1 MATINLKTLIST
13 FNEKGTLL
21 KWLQQL
27 EKALAQS
34 VLESVT
40 VTTSTA
46 GSAVFSFNFA
56 DDTAIETPPV
66 PLPRGE
72 AGEDGTSIRTIT
84 EGTPRIQDDFTIT
97 PFIITLTDGTTIP
110 LEVSAA
116 NGAAAAAGKDGV
128 GITEITSGEP
138 YESNEY
144 TVTPITITK
153 TEGEPIELSISAK
166 NGTNGING
174 IDGVN
179 GIDGN
184 GIVTVHALRHYTQ
197 DAETITIVEAVT
209 NNGANPQFEVHAR
222 NGSGELYYHEVNLNL
237 SGDLYFVKIGFY
249 YQFNTQLTVQGII
262 DLFKHTT
269 LPILEYSDDVGE
281 YGITTGL
288 SILETGV
295 AFRIFTS
302 FNTISLIQIN
312 NISDISIDD
321 YIIKKL

>member
-1 MATINLKTLIST
+1 MATINLKTLLST

-116 NGAAAAAGKDGV
+116 NGAAAEAGKDGV

-138 YESNEY
+138 YESNGD

-174 IDGVN
+174 T
-179 GIDGN
+179 DGN

-209 NNGANPQFEVHAR
+209 DNGANPQFEVHAR
-222 NGSGELYYHEVNLNL
+222 NGAGELYYHQLRLNL
-237 SGDLYFVKIGFY
+237 SGNRYFIKIGFY
-249 YQFNTQLTVQGII
+249 YEFNTQLTVQGII
-262 DLFKHTT
+262 DLFKYTT
-269 LPILEYSDDVGE
+269 LPILEYSNYDEE

-295 AFRIFTS
+295 AFRRFTS
-302 FNTISLIQIN
+302 INSISLIQIN

>member
-1 MATINLKTLIST
+1 MATINLKTLLST

-56 DDTAIETPPV
+56 DGTAIETPPV

-116 NGAAAAAGKDGV
+116 NGAAAEAGKDGV

-138 YESNEY
+138 YESNGD

-153 TEGEPIELSISAK
+153 TEGEPIDLSISAK
-166 NGTNGING
+166 NGTN
-174 IDGVN
+174 GVN

-237 SGDLYFVKIGFY
+237 SGDRYFVKIGFY

-262 DLFKHTT
+262 DLFKYTT
-269 LPILEYSDDVGE
+269 LPILEYSNDVGE

-295 AFRIFTS
+295 AFRRFTS
-302 FNTISLIQIN
+302 INSISFIQIN

>member
-1 MATINLKTLIST
+1 MATINLKTLLST

-27 EKALAQS
+27 EKALTQS

-84 EGTPRIQDDFTIT
+84 EGTPHIQDDFTIT
-97 PFIITLTDGTTIP
+97 PFTITLTDGTTIP
-110 LEVSAA
+110 FEVSAA

-128 GITEITSGEP
+128 GIKEITSGEP
-138 YESNEY
+138 YESNED

-174 IDGVN
+174 T
-179 GIDGN
+179 DGN

-197 DAETITIVEAVT
+197 DAETITVVEAVT
-209 NNGANPQFEVHAR
+209 DNGENPQFEVHAR
-222 NGSGELYYHEVNLNL
+222 NGSSELYYHEVNLNL
-237 SGDLYFVKIGFY
+237 SSGLYFVKIGFY
-249 YQFNTQLTVQGII
+249 YQYNAQLTVQGII
-262 DLFKHTT
+262 DLFKYTT
-269 LPILEYSDDVGE
+269 LPILEYTDDVGE

-312 NISDISIDD
+312 NISDISIED
-321 YIIKKL
+321 YSIKKL

>member
-1 MATINLKTLIST
+1 MATINLKTLLST

-27 EKALAQS
+27 EKALTQS

-72 AGEDGTSIRTIT
+72 AGEAGTSIRTIT
-84 EGTPRIQDDFTIT
+84 EGTPHIQDDFTIT
-97 PFIITLTDGTTIP
+97 PFTITLTDGTTIP
-110 LEVSAA
+110 FEVSAA

-128 GITEITSGEP
+128 GIEEITSGEP
-138 YESNEY
+138 YESNGD

-166 NGTNGING
+166 NGMNGTK
-174 IDGVN
+174 
-179 GIDGN
+179 GN
-184 GIVTVHALRHYTQ
+184 GIVTVHALMHYTQ
-197 DAETITIVEAVT
+197 DAETITVVEAVT
-209 NNGANPQFEVHAR
+209 DNGENPQFEVHAR
-222 NGSGELYYHEVNLNL
+222 NGSCELYYHEVKLNL
-237 SGDLYFVKIGFY
+237 SGARYFVKIGFY
-249 YQFNTQLTVQGII
+249 YKYNRQLTVQEII
-262 DLFKHTT
+262 DLFKYTT
-269 LPILEYSDDVGE
+269 LPILEYTDDVGE

-295 AFRIFTS
+295 AFRRFTS
-302 FNTISLIQIN
+302 FNTISFIQMN
-312 NISDISIDD
+312 NISNISIED
-321 YIIKKL
+321 YFIKKL

>member
-1 MATINLKTLIST
+1 MATINLKTLLST

-27 EKALAQS
+27 EKALTQS

-72 AGEDGTSIRTIT
+72 AG
-84 EGTPRIQDDFTIT
+84 
-97 PFIITLTDGTTIP
+97 
-110 LEVSAA
+110 
-116 NGAAAAAGKDGV
+116 KDGV
-128 GITEITSGEP
+128 GIKEITSGEP
-138 YESNEY
+138 YESNED

-174 IDGVN
+174 T
-179 GIDGN
+179 DGN
-184 GIVTVHALRHYTQ
+184 GIVTVRDLMYYTQ
-197 DAETITIVEAVT
+197 DDETITVVEAVT
-209 NNGANPQFEVHAR
+209 DNGENPRFEVHAR
-222 NGSGELYYHEVNLNL
+222 NGSSELYYHEVNLNL
-237 SGDLYFVKIGFY
+237 MSDSYFVKIGFY
-249 YQFNTQLTVQGII
+249 YNYNTQLTVQGII
-262 DLFKHTT
+262 DLFKYTT
-269 LPILEYSDDVGE
+269 LPILEYTDDVGE

-302 FNTISLIQIN
+302 FNTISFIQIN
-312 NISDISIDD
+312 NISNISIKD
-321 YIIKKL
+321 YVIKKL

>member
-1 MATINLKTLIST
+1 MATINLKTLLST

-56 DDTAIETPPV
+56 DDTAIKTPPV

-138 YESNEY
+138 YESNEN

-174 IDGVN
+174 T
-179 GIDGN
+179 DGN

-197 DAETITIVEAVT
+197 DAETITVVEAVT
-209 NNGANPQFEVHAR
+209 DNGANPQFEVHAR
-222 NGSGELYYHEVNLNL
+222 NGERLYMHHISIYPAQGADGGDTELYMTLAHLSTEPLDYPNLITALYTHNTFETAHLAIGSLAPL
-237 SGDLYFVKIGFY
+237 SGNV
-249 YQFNTQLTVQGII
+249 
-262 DLFKHTT
+262 
-269 LPILEYSDDVGE
+269 
-281 YGITTGL
+281 
-288 SILETGV
+288 
-295 AFRIFTS
+295 
-302 FNTISLIQIN
+302 N
-312 NISDISIDD
+312 NIIKGIKTNDDATKLEVVTIDNNIVVLDSSDYVVEDLV
-321 YIIKKL
+321 Y

>member
-1 MATINLKTLIST
+1 MATINLKTLLST

-72 AGEDGTSIRTIT
+72 AGLDGTSIKTIT
-84 EGTPRIQDDFTIT
+84 EGEPLVQDNFTIT

-116 NGAAAAAGKDGV
+116 NGAAAAAGRDGV
-128 GITEITSGEP
+128 GIEEITSGEP
-138 YESNEY
+138 YESNGD

-166 NGTNGING
+166 NGTNGTNG
-174 IDGVN
+174 TN
-179 GIDGN
+179 GN
-184 GIVTVHALRHYTQ
+184 GIVTVHALRHYMQ
-197 DAETITIVEAVT
+197 DTETITVVEAVT
-209 NNGANPQFEVHAR
+209 DNGENPQFEVHAR
-222 NGSGELYYHEVNLNL
+222 NGSNELYYHEVSLNLN
-237 SGDLYFVKIGFY
+237 SDSYFIKIGFY
-249 YQFNTQLTVQGII
+249 NQYNVQFTVQGIL
-262 DLFKHTT
+262 DLFKYGT
-269 LPILEYSDDVGE
+269 LPILEYMDDVGE

-295 AFRIFTS
+295 AFRIFTG
-302 FNTISLIQIN
+302 FNTVSFIQIN

>member
-1 MATINLKTLIST
+1 MATINLKTLLST

-56 DDTAIETPPV
+56 DDTAIKTPPV

-116 NGAAAAAGKDGV
+116 NGAEAEAGKDGV

-138 YESNEY
+138 YESNGD

-166 NGTNGING
+166 NGTNG
-174 IDGVN
+174 VN

-184 GIVTVHALRHYTQ
+184 GIVTVHALRHYSN
-197 DAETITIVEAVT
+197 DAETITVVEAVT
-209 NNGANPQFEVHAR
+209 DNGANPQFEVHAQNGER
-222 NGSGELYYHEVNLNL
+222 LYMHHISIYPAQGAGSGGTELYMTLAHSSHDPIDYPSLLLALYSYNIIETVHLAIGSTAPQSGNVNNIIK
-237 SGDLYFVKIGFY
+237 GIKTNADI
-249 YQFNTQLTVQGII
+249 TQLEVVT
-262 DLFKHTT
+262 
-269 LPILEYSDDVGE
+269 
-281 YGITTGL
+281 
-288 SILETGV
+288 
-295 AFRIFTS
+295 
-302 FNTISLIQIN
+302 IN
-312 NISDISIDD
+312 NNIVVLDSSDYVVEDFVF
-321 YIIKKL
+321 

>member
-1 MATINLKTLIST
+1 MATINLKTLLST

-40 VTTSTA
+40 VTTSTE

-84 EGTPRIQDDFTIT
+84 NGTPRIQDDFTIT

-116 NGAAAAAGKDGV
+116 NGATAAAGKDGV

-138 YESNEY
+138 YVSNGD

-166 NGTNGING
+166 NGTNG
-174 IDGVN
+174 VN
-179 GIDGN
+179 GVDGN
-184 GIVTVHALRHYTQ
+184 SIVSVHASGHFTHN
-197 DAETITIVEAVT
+197 AETITVMEVET
-209 NNGANPQFEVHAR
+209 SHGYKQQFEVHAQ
-222 NGSGELYYHEVNLNL
+222 NGERLYMHHISIYPAQGAGGGDTELYMTLAQLSNGPLDYPSLLLALYTHNTIETAHLAIGSTAPQSGNVNNII
-237 SGDLYFVKIGFY
+237 K
-249 YQFNTQLTVQGII
+249 GI
-262 DLFKHTT
+262 KTN
-269 LPILEYSDDVGE
+269 DDV
-281 YGITTGL
+281 TK
-288 SILETGV
+288 LEVVT
-295 AFRIFTS
+295 
-302 FNTISLIQIN
+302 IN
-312 NISDISIDD
+312 NDIVVLDSSDYVVEDMV
-321 YIIKKL
+321 Y

>member
-1 MATINLKTLIST
+1 MATINLKTLLST

-27 EKALAQS
+27 EKALTQS

-72 AGEDGTSIRTIT
+72 AGEAGTSIRTIT
-84 EGTPRIQDDFTIT
+84 EGTPYIQDDFTIT
-97 PFIITLTDGTTIP
+97 PFTITLTDGTTIP
-110 LEVSAA
+110 FEVSAA

-128 GITEITSGEP
+128 GIKEITSGKP
-138 YESNEY
+138 HGSNEY

-153 TEGEPIELSISAK
+153 TEGEPIELSISAQ
-166 NGTNGING
+166 NGING
-174 IDGVN
+174 T
-179 GIDGN
+179 DGN
-184 GIVTVHALRHYTQ
+184 GIVTVHTLMHYMQ
-197 DAETITIVEAVT
+197 DAETITVVEAVT
-209 NNGANPQFEVHAR
+209 DNGANPQFEVHAT
-222 NGSGELYYHEVNLNL
+222 NGSSELYYHEVSLNL
-237 SGDLYFVKIGFY
+237 SSDSYFVKIGFY
-249 YQFNTQLTVQGII
+249 YNYNTQLTVQGII
-262 DLFKHTT
+262 DLFKYST
-269 LPILEYSDDVGE
+269 LPILEYTDDVGE

-302 FNTISLIQIN
+302 FNTISFIQIN
-312 NISDISIDD
+312 NISDISIEE
-321 YIIKKL
+321 YVIKKL

>member
-1 MATINLKTLIST
+1 MATINLKTLLST

-72 AGEDGTSIRTIT
+72 AGEDGTSIKTIT
-84 EGTPRIQDDFTIT
+84 DGTPRIQDDFTIT
-97 PFIITLTDGTTIP
+97 PFTITLTDGTTIP
-110 LEVSAA
+110 FEVSAA

-128 GITEITSGEP
+128 GIEEITSGEP
-138 YESNEY
+138 YESNGD

-153 TEGEPIELSISAK
+153 TEGEPVALSISAK
-166 NGTNGING
+166 NGTNGTN
-174 IDGVN
+174 GVN
-179 GIDGN
+179 GTNGN

-197 DAETITIVEAVT
+197 DNETITIVEAVT
-209 NNGANPQFEVHAR
+209 DNGENPQFEVHAQ
-222 NGSGELYYHEVNLNL
+222 NGSSELYYHEVCLDLNGG
-237 SGDLYFVKIGFY
+237 SYFVKIGFY
-249 YQFNTQLTVQGII
+249 YQYNAQLTVQGII
-262 DLFKHTT
+262 DSFKYTA
-269 LPILEYSDDVGE
+269 LPILEYTDDVGE

-295 AFRIFTS
+295 AFRIFTG
-302 FNTISLIQIN
+302 FNTVSFIQIN
-312 NISDISIDD
+312 SLNNISIED

>member
-1 MATINLKTLIST
+1 MATINLKTLLST

-56 DDTAIETPPV
+56 DDTAIKTPPV

-116 NGAAAAAGKDGV
+116 NGAAAEAGKDGV

-138 YESNEY
+138 YESNGD

-166 NGTNGING
+166 NGTNG
-174 IDGVN
+174 VN

-184 GIVTVHALRHYTQ
+184 GIVTVHTLRHYSNP
-197 DAETITIVEAVT
+197 AETITVVEAVT
-209 NNGANPQFEVHAR
+209 DNGANPQFEVHAQ
-222 NGSGELYYHEVNLNL
+222 NGERLYMHHISIYPAQGAGGGDTELYMTLAQLSNDLMDYPSLLRALYSYDTIETAHLAIGSTAPQSGNVNNIIKGIKTNADTTKLEV
-237 SGDLYFVKIGFY
+237 V
-249 YQFNTQLTVQGII
+249 T
-262 DLFKHTT
+262 
-269 LPILEYSDDVGE
+269 
-281 YGITTGL
+281 
-288 SILETGV
+288 
-295 AFRIFTS
+295 
-302 FNTISLIQIN
+302 IN
-312 NISDISIDD
+312 NNIVVLDSSDYVVED
-321 YIIKKL
+321 LVF

>member
-1 MATINLKTLIST
+1 MATINLKTLLST

-56 DDTAIETPPV
+56 DDTAIKTPPV

-84 EGTPRIQDDFTIT
+84 DGTPRIQDDFTIT
-97 PFIITLTDGTTIP
+97 PFTITLTDGTTIP
-110 LEVSAA
+110 FEVSAA

-128 GITEITSGEP
+128 GIEEITSGEP
-138 YESNEY
+138 YESNGD

-153 TEGEPIELSISAK
+153 TEGAAVELSISAK
-166 NGTNGING
+166 NGMNGTN
-174 IDGVN
+174 
-179 GIDGN
+179 GN

-197 DAETITIVEAVT
+197 DAETITVVEAVT
-209 NNGANPQFEVHAR
+209 NNGENPQFEVHAR
-222 NGSGELYYHEVNLNL
+222 NGSGELYYHEVSLNL
-237 SGDLYFVKIGFY
+237 SGDSYFVKIGFY
-249 YQFNTQLTVQGII
+249 YQYNTQLTVQGII
-262 DLFKHTT
+262 DLFKYTT
-269 LPILEYSDDVGE
+269 LPILEYTDDVGE

-302 FNTISLIQIN
+302 FNTISFIQIN

>member
-1 MATINLKTLIST
+1 MATINLKTLLST

-84 EGTPRIQDDFTIT
+84 DGTPRIQDDFTIT

-116 NGAAAAAGKDGV
+116 NGAAAEAGRDGV
-128 GITEITSGEP
+128 GIEEITSKEP
-138 YESNEY
+138 YESNGY
-144 TVTPITITK
+144 NVTPITITK

-166 NGTNGING
+166 NGT
-174 IDGVN
+174 
-179 GIDGN
+179 DGN

-197 DAETITIVEAVT
+197 DAETITVVEAVT
-209 NNGANPQFEVHAR
+209 DNGENPQFEVHAR
-222 NGSGELYYHEVNLNL
+222 NGSNELYYHEVSLNLNND
-237 SGDLYFVKIGFY
+237 SYFVKIGFY
-249 YQFNTQLTVQGII
+249 HQYNIQLTVQGII
-262 DLFKHTT
+262 DLFKYTA
-269 LPILEYSDDVGE
+269 LPILDYTDDVGE

-302 FNTISLIQIN
+302 FNTISFIQIN

>member
-1 MATINLKTLIST
+1 MATINLKTLLST

-46 GSAVFSFNFA
+46 GLAVFSFNFA

-84 EGTPRIQDDFTIT
+84 DGTPRIQDDFTIT

-116 NGAAAAAGKDGV
+116 NGAAAEAGKDGV

-138 YESNEY
+138 YESNGY
-144 TVTPITITK
+144 NVTPITITK

-166 NGTNGING
+166 NGTNG
-174 IDGVN
+174 
-179 GIDGN
+179 N
-184 GIVTVHALRHYTQ
+184 GIVTVHALRHYTHNT
-197 DAETITIVEAVT
+197 ETITIIEAVT
-209 NNGANPQFEVHAR
+209 NNGKNPQFEVHAQ
-222 NGSGELYYHEVNLNL
+222 NGERLYMHHISIYPAQGAGGGDTELY
-237 SGDLYFVKIGFY
+237 
-249 YQFNTQLTVQGII
+249 LT
-262 DLFKHTT
+262 LA
-269 LPILEYSDDVGE
+269 L
-281 YGITTGL
+281 L
-288 SILETGV
+288 SIDPLDYPNLIT
-295 AFRIFTS
+295 ALYTH
-302 FNTISLIQIN
+302 NTIETAHLAIGSTAPQSGNVNNIIKGIKTNDDATKLEVVTIN
-312 NISDISIDD
+312 NNIVVLDSSDYVVEDLV
-321 YIIKKL
+321 Y